1 MEAIGLVIYKII
13 TIWYIN
19 INKELDMF
27 NPLDFI
33 DYKKSK
39 EFWTSYSSKVSQFWK
54 DWASDVKAM
63 FDK

>member
-13 TIWYIN
+13 PIWYIN

>member
-13 TIWYIN
+13 PIWYLN
-19 INKELDMF
+19 TNKELDMF

-39 EFWTSYSSKVSQFWK
+39 EFWTSYSSKVSQFYK
-54 DWASDVKAM
+54 DWAADVKAM

>member
-1 MEAIGLVIYKII
+1 
-13 TIWYIN
+13 
-19 INKELDMF
+19 MF

-54 DWASDVKAM
+54 DWASDMKAM

>member
-1 MEAIGLVIYKII
+1 
-13 TIWYIN
+13 
-19 INKELDMF
+19 MF

-39 EFWTSYSSKVSQFWK
+39 EFWTSYSSKVSQFYK
-54 DWASDVKAM
+54 DWAADVKAM